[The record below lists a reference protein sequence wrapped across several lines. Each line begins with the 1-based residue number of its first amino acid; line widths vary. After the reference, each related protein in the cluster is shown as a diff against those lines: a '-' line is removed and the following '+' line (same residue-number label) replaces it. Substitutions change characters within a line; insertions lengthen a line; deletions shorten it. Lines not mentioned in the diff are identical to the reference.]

1 METIPA
7 PLLKTEGRR
16 RRRRPVLDCD
26 SLSLKI
32 PSWSLQWVAGFAIS
46 HRVAGAGGA
55 LYLTANSNSN
65 QFYAIPT
72 YFANGETGARDWA
85 QKLKTPNPRTCSKV
99 SDSVD
104 SIGTKF
110 FLRGGGDFKT
120 F

>member
-26 SLSLKI
+26 LLSLKI
-32 PSWSLQWVAGFAIS
+32 PSWSLQLFAGFAIS

-55 LYLTANSNSN
+55 LYLIANTNSN

-72 YFANGETGARDWA
+72 YLRTAPTGVRNKA

-104 SIGTKF
+104 SIVTKF
-110 FLRGGGDFKT
+110 F
-120 F
+120 